1 MKSSVT
7 ISSMWSMLQ
16 KHSVLIIMLIVMFG
30 TTFCNFSEFIDYE
43 LKSKWYCLYLMISI
57 FIPLF
62 LLASYK
68 NKMAQQICVSKSLL
82 TLLLLFFYKDCFWTT
97 FSIKCCILFIIHSF
111 ILFTC

>member
-1 MKSSVT
+1 
-7 ISSMWSMLQ
+7 
-16 KHSVLIIMLIVMFG
+16 MFG

-82 TLLLLFFYKDCFWTT
+82 TLLLLYFFIRIVFGQLSLSKINTIENQY
-97 FSIKCCILFIIHSF
+97 FIYYMVQI
-111 ILFTC
+111 